1 MKSISKY
8 FLRKIEII
16 AKTYEHS
23 FWKKK
28 NPLSFIQ
35 RRFLGTALFALLKIP
50 KLLLFL
56 TIYLDF
62 RRDMK

>member
-1 MKSISKY
+1 MSTV
-8 FLRKIEII
+8 FE
-16 AKTYEHS
+16 
-23 FWKKK
+23 KKK